1 MMVEIMAV
9 VMVAVP
15 GVEEGVRT
23 VVAMTVVKAM
33 VGSMTVVTVS
43 KIFTITHFSSSLYN
57 I

>member
-43 KIFTITHFSSSLYN
+43 KIFTITHFSSLYN